1 METIDLR
8 LGETGRALSVLEFN
22 LAKIMSCNVSLEPS
36 MTQNP
41 PMFSKTLTV
50 WHEKDSIGF
59 TIKHSRDGE
68 TIIHLYRVN
77 PFDNLADSDEPHLTL
92 TSGELG
98 VRTMIDGT
106 VETFEVPE
114 VLDYKELIQLL
125 LEQFPEELVFVNVL
139 NG

>member
-8 LGETGRALSVLEFN
+8 LGETGRALSALEFN
-22 LAKIMSCNVSLEPS
+22 LAKITPCKISLEPN
-36 MTQNP
+36 MAQNP

-68 TIIHLYRVN
+68 TNIHLYHDN
-77 PFDNLADSDEPHLTL
+77 PFDTLPDCVEPHLML
-92 TSGELG
+92 TPGELG
-98 VRTMIDGT
+98 ARTVKDGP

-114 VLDYKELIQLL
+114 ELDYKGLIRVL
-125 LEQFPEELVFVNVL
+125 LEQFPDELAFLNVL
-139 NG
+139 DG